1 MMPIVQSLE
10 VKPIPWKTVNSTN
23 KTSSDAAFDYS
34 KLVDF
39 GFKSNHKE
47 PVYTL
52 YGVRYKEIVRVDFT
66 YDENNMWMDQNV
78 TIESYTNFNGTF
90 MRVAVTEDF
99 FIVSNSNGVPG
110 VSFFDHDLKLV

>member
-10 VKPIPWKTVNSTN
+10 VKPIPWKTVNSAN
-23 KTSSDAAFDYS
+23 KTSTDGAFDYS

-39 GFKSNHKE
+39 GFKSNKKE

-66 YDENNMWMDQNV
+66 YDEKNMWMDQNV
-78 TIESYTNFNGTF
+78 TI
-90 MRVAVTEDF
+90 
-99 FIVSNSNGVPG
+99 
-110 VSFFDHDLKLV
+110 